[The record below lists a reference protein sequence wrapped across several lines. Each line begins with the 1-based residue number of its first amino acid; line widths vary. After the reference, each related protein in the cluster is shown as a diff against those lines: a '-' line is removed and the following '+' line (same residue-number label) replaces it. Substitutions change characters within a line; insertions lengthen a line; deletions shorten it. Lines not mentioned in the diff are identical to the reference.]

1 MSDQRGVFFIMGNTF
16 SLWSSFQESKE
27 REIAGFFIRYI
38 SDRGFVEIAV
48 SVEAP
53 VVREFEKYL
62 EKFSDLRITQINGDP
77 TPQAL
82 WLGHWT
88 HFIVKYKNSDVPL
101 IAPPT
106 LSPSEKFLRKIL
118 SGEVFNKPTRG
129 RK

>member
-27 REIAGFFIRYI
+27 REISGFFIRYI

-53 VVREFEKYL
+53 VVREFENYL
-62 EKFSDLRITQINGDP
+62 EKYSDLRISQINGDP
-77 TPQAL
+77 TPHAL

-88 HFIVKYKNSDVPL
+88 HFIVKFKNAELPL

-106 LSPSEKFLRKIL
+106 SSQSEKFLRKVL
-118 SGEVFNKPTRG
+118 SGEVFNKTAHR